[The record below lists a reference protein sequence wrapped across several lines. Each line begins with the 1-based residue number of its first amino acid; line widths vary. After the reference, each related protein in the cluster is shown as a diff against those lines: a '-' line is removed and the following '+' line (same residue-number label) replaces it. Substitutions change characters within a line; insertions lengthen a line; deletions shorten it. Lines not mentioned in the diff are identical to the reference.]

1 MINKRLITCFTSIK
15 VNSVTWSHNHILIF
29 DDPSFHEMFP
39 FVPFLQ
45 KLSPSRQRG
54 KVSILNPA
62 LQTAPVLL
70 LNILPPALSAQNY
83 VRAVAVQN
91 ICLVIAHQ
99 TRYFLIPLDIS
110 VTRRLHIMLRK
121 LPMVRSV
128 SRISCAILHVHH
140 HDVYRQFLP
149 TKTVIGHYSADDN
162 ICKEEKS

>member
-1 MINKRLITCFTSIK
+1 
-15 VNSVTWSHNHILIF
+15 
-29 DDPSFHEMFP
+29 MFP

-54 KVSILNPA
+54 KISILNPA

-91 ICLVIAHQ
+91 ICLVIAHEAL
-99 TRYFLIPLDIS
+99 YFLIPLDIS
-110 VTRRLHIMLRK
+110 VACRLHIMLRK

-128 SRISCAILHVHH
+128 SRISYAILHMHH
-140 HDVYRQFLP
+140 HDVYRQIIS
-149 TKTVIGHYSADDN
+149 TKTVINHYSADDK
-162 ICKEEKS
+162 IRKYKKS